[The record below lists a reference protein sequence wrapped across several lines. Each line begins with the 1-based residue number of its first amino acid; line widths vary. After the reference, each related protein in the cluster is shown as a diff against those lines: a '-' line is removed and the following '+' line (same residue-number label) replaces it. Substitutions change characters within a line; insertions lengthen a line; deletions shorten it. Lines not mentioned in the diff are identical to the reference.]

1 MAQFD
6 ITNPISAYSTH
17 FFPPDAGVPVF
28 IMVYKTGVATAE
40 HDVAGYL
47 MFTDHSMTG
56 EYRDWISSEHQFIV
70 KHFRVAQFASVQA
83 LLQHRLDLQKLGMSI
98 HYVGEEIVGGW
109 TTLDA
114 GTSPGLDPDLA
125 PLVMPSAA
133 KAKKPPRPP
142 APAPAVKEKKTNR
155 RRAGA

>member
-28 IMVYKTGVATAE
+28 IMAYKTGSATAE

-70 KHFRVAQFASVQA
+70 KHFRVAQFESVQS
-83 LLQHRLDLQKLGMSI
+83 LLRHRVDNLKLGMSI
-98 HYVGEEIVGGW
+98 HYVGDEIVGGW

-114 GTSPGLDPDLA
+114 GASPGLDPDLA
-125 PLVMPSAA
+125 PLVMPASL
-133 KAKKPPRPP
+133 KLKKVPPRKPPKP
-142 APAPAVKEKKTNR
+142 APKKK
-155 RRAGA
+155 